1 MRSVQNLSPERTS
14 GDATDRSEANED
26 QTPRLPRIPELVDVS
41 EGWELDALCR
51 EEDAAL
57 FFGPN
62 RFEPKRE
69 RVRREAAAKAIC
81 AVCPALAA
89 CREHALAHEEPY
101 GVWGG
106 LGEADR
112 RALIA
117 DREGIATAV

>member
-1 MRSVQNLSPERTS
+1 MRSVQDLSPDRTS
-14 GDATDRSEANED
+14 GERADRCDADEDR
-26 QTPRLPRIPELVDVS
+26 TPRLPRVPELVDVS
-41 EGWELDALCR
+41 EGWELDARCR

-81 AVCPALAA
+81 AACPALAA
-89 CREHALAHEEPY
+89 CREHALVHEEPY

-112 RALIA
+112 RALLA
-117 DREGIATAV
+117 DRGGIATAV